1 MSEELDLPVLSIGA
15 VLGDY
20 DAENK
25 AWQSAIGGLM
35 RRVINLNEGI
45 SSPLCINVV
54 FHVDG
59 KLAPNE
65 FTGVRTGRFSKKTPE
80 LMMQAA
86 VPNIP
91 TQNRTGVLLQLLA
104 DAVNE
109 AERFAQKKR
118 LADGLPGIRSI
129 LSQLT

>member
-45 SSPLCINVV
+45 SSPLCINIV

-65 FTGVRTGRFSKKTPE
+65 FTGVRAGRFSKKTPE
-80 LMMQAA
+80 LMVQAA
-86 VPNIP
+86 VPSTP
-91 TQNRTGVLLQLLA
+91 TQNRTAVLLQT